1 MFILNMVVCSLG
13 ASVFV
18 LDHTCL
24 TSSAKFIAE
33 HSLDLSMYLKLEI
46 TIMHCICQFTPWST
60 NFLGVWVGGPLV
72 CGPFVILI
80 AFNIVKSD
88 YLFFSNP
95 LIFGATFSNKSKLM
109 FLYIS
114 SIFGGMHWTI
124 TDSCLQNFPTG
135 VGKPFGY
142 VLIHVEDYWKW

>member
-1 MFILNMVVCSLG
+1 MFILNMVVRSLG

-33 HSLDLSMYLKLEI
+33 HTLDLSMYLKLEI
-46 TIMHCICQFTPWST
+46 TSMHCICQFTPWST
-60 NFLGVWVGGPLV
+60 NFMGVWV
-72 CGPFVILI
+72 
-80 AFNIVKSD
+80 KSY

-114 SIFGGMHWTI
+114 SIFGGMHWTM
-124 TDSCLQNFPTG
+124 TDSCLQNFQQA
-135 VGKPFGY
+135 
-142 VLIHVEDYWKW
+142 